1 MVDNFHLPSNK
12 VLFGTTVD
20 DGESNKCDVIQISNN
35 ACEVNERHSVFHFH
49 SLNYVGSSME
59 MTKIRGTYIYIV
71 NDYFVIL
78 FFSYKKFT
86 L

>member
-1 MVDNFHLPSNK
+1 MTSYK
-12 VLFGTTVD
+12 
-20 DGESNKCDVIQISNN
+20 ISNN
-35 ACEVNERHSVFHFH
+35 ACDVTERHSVFHFH

-59 MTKIRGTYIYIV
+59 MTKIRGTYIYVYIV